1 MEGSVLAEGTSPPSP
16 FKDQRAL
23 FSTTLE
29 HWDDSNIDTEPVQD
43 WTDGRSEPSS
53 SLECPSKYELDHG
66 CAFGGLLSRMSE
78 RSRSLYA
85 DGTRLSQKISLVA
98 RHRLENRGQTVVLAA
113 ASDATSV
120 FDPAE
125 RRGVIASGGVIV
137 LRSMAGLHVVVR
149 CVIESAK
156 VQVRGATCGEAVRI
170 FVGGSNQNTV
180 ASKLE
185 PRR

>member
-66 CAFGGLLSRMSE
+66 CAFG
-78 RSRSLYA
+78 
-85 DGTRLSQKISLVA
+85 
-98 RHRLENRGQTVVLAA
+98 QTAVLAA

-125 RRGVIASGGVIV
+125 RRGVIA
-137 LRSMAGLHVVVR
+137 RENA
-149 CVIESAK
+149 
-156 VQVRGATCGEAVRI
+156 
-170 FVGGSNQNTV
+170 F
-180 ASKLE
+180 
-185 PRR
+185 